1 MRKSSGLL
9 VLFIGFY
16 SCLFS
21 QERNEIIQQRV
32 EFIAEQS
39 ESEELDLTN
48 IFDQLNY
55 FYDNPINLNNTNPD
69 ELRSL
74 GLLTEVQITDVLLHV
89 EQFGKFLSIY
99 ELQSLKYWD
108 LNTIS
113 LVRPFVKV
121 DDRLENM
128 HISFKDAVKNGKIE
142 WFTRYQRTPEHKKGY
157 TAVSDSILDSS
168 NSYYRGNPDRYYTRF
183 RYTYRTNISLG
194 FTAEK
199 DPGEEFFK
207 GSQKNGFDYYSFHA
221 FYKGGKY
228 IRAVAAGDYQ
238 IQIGQGLNTWSG
250 YAFGKSADIFSSKK
264 AANLL
269 RPYTSVDENRFFRGG
284 AAIIG
289 YKKWNLLTFYSNKKV
304 DGSGIN
310 DSLTD
315 DLEFVTTID
324 LSGLHRTNSE
334 IAKKNRFSEQV
345 IGNYVSYNS
354 TRFNAGIAVV
364 NQQYNQ
370 PLLKDTVPYNLYAFR
385 GKNTTAIS
393 GDYNFVLRNFNFFGE
408 VSYST
413 HSKSFA
419 QLHGLMA
426 ILDPSVSVS
435 VIYRNYSKGYY
446 SFYNNGFSEGSNTQ
460 NESGLFAGIKV
471 KLAPAWSV
479 SSYVDFFKFPWIKY
493 QVDAP
498 SKGYEFLVQ
507 PTYRPN
513 KVFEL
518 YARFRQQV
526 RQKNSRDSDGSITP
540 IENVVQNNYRLNLSY
555 KVLESFTLKSR
566 VEYVTINRKSTAAED
581 GWIFTQ
587 DLLFKPKKL
596 PFDVTLRYALFD
608 TDSYDTR
615 IYTFENNALYVFSIP
630 AYYYQGSRA
639 YALIRFSFLRHC
651 DLWIRYGTYLYSN
664 RTVLSSGPEEIKG
677 FKKSDITVQLRVNF

>member
-1 MRKSSGLL
+1 MWKNRLL
-9 VLFIGFY
+9 LIFFISIGSFLFG
-16 SCLFS
+16 

-55 FYDNPINLNNTNPD
+55 FFDNPINLNNTNAD

-74 GLLTEVQITDVLLHV
+74 GLLTEVQITDALLHV
-89 EQFGKFLSIY
+89 ERFGKFISIY

-113 LVRPFVKV
+113 LVRPFIKV

-128 HISFKDAVKNGKIE
+128 HITFKDAIKNGKIE
-142 WFTRYQRTPEHKKGY
+142 WYTRYQRTPEQKKGY
-157 TAVSDSILDSS
+157 TEVSDSILNNS
-168 NSYYRGNPDRYYTRF
+168 NSYYRGNADKYYTRF

-199 DPGEEFFK
+199 DAGEEFFK

-250 YAFGKSADIFSSKK
+250 YAFGKSADIFSTKK

-284 AAIIG
+284 AAILG
-289 YKKWNLLTFYSNKKV
+289 YKKWNLLTFYSNKKI

-334 IAKKNRFSEQV
+334 IAKKNKLSEQV
-345 IGNYVSYNS
+345 IGNYLSYNS

-370 PLLKDTVPYNLYAFR
+370 PLQKDTIPYNLYAFR

-413 HSKSFA
+413 HSKSVA

-426 ILDPSVSVS
+426 ILDPNVSIS
-435 VIYRNYSKGYY
+435 VIYRNYSKGYF

-460 NESGLFAGIKV
+460 NETGLFSGIKV
-471 KLAPAWSV
+471 RLASAWSV
-479 SSYVDFFKFPWIKY
+479 SSYIDFFRFPWLKY

-507 PTYRPN
+507 PTYKPN

-526 RQKNSRDSDGSITP
+526 RQKNSRDTDGSITE
-540 IENVVQNNYRLNLSY
+540 IENVVQNNYRLNMSY

-566 VEYVTINRKSTAAED
+566 IEYVTINRKSNAAED

-587 DLLFKPKKL
+587 DFLFKPKNL
-596 PFDVTLRYALFD
+596 PFDLTLRYALFD

-615 IYTFENNALYVFSIP
+615 VYTFENNALYVFSIP

-639 YALIRFSFLRHC
+639 YALVRFSFLRHC

-664 RTVLSSGPEEIKG
+664 KKVISSGPEEIKG
-677 FKKSDITVQLRVNF
+677 SRKSDITVQLRVNF

>member
-1 MRKSSGLL
+1 MIKNRLL
-9 VLFIGFY
+9 FLFLIGFG
-16 SCLFS
+16 SIVFS

-55 FYDNPINLNNTNPD
+55 FYDNPINLNNTGPD

-74 GLLTEVQITDVLLHV
+74 GLLTEVQITDLLLHI
-89 EQFGKFLSIY
+89 ERFGKFISIY

-121 DDRLENM
+121 DDRIDNL
-128 HISFKDAVKNGKIE
+128 HISWKEAVTNGKIE
-142 WFTRYQRTPEHKKGY
+142 WYTRYQRTPERKKGY
-157 TAVSDSILDSS
+157 TPVSDSILNNS
-168 NSYYRGNPDRYYTRF
+168 NGYYHGNADKYYTRF

-194 FTAEK
+194 ITAEK

-207 GSQKNGFDYYSFHA
+207 GSQKNGFDYYSFHG

-284 AAIIG
+284 AAILG
-289 YKKWNLLTFYSNKKV
+289 YKKWNLLTFYSHKKI
-304 DGSGIN
+304 DGTGIN

-324 LSGLHRTNSE
+324 LSGLHRTTSE
-334 IAKKNRFSEQV
+334 IAKKNKLSEQV
-345 IGNYVSYNS
+345 VGNYFSYNS
-354 TRFNAGIAVV
+354 TRFNAGVAVV
-364 NQQYNQ
+364 NQQYSQ
-370 PLLKDTVPYNLYAFR
+370 VLQKDTLPYNLFAFR
-385 GKNTTAIS
+385 GKNTTAVS

-426 ILDPSVSVS
+426 ILDPNVSLS

-460 NESGLFAGIKV
+460 NESGLFSGIKV

-479 SSYVDFFKFPWIKY
+479 SSYVDFFRFPWLKY

-498 SKGYEFLVQ
+498 SKGYEFLIQ

-540 IENVVQNNYRLNLSY
+540 LEDVVQNNYRLNLSY
-555 KVLESFTLKSR
+555 KVLESFTWKSR
-566 VEYVTINRKSTAAED
+566 LEYVTINRKSNAPED

-596 PFDVTLRYALFD
+596 PLDVTLRYALFD

-639 YALIRFSFLRHC
+639 YALVRFSFLRHC
-651 DLWIRYGTYLYSN
+651 DLWIRYGMYLYSN
-664 RTVLSSGPEEIKG
+664 KTVISSGPEEIKG
-677 FKKSDITVQLRVNF
+677 SKKSDITVQLRISF

>member
-1 MRKSSGLL
+1 MSLGSF
-9 VLFIGFY
+9 LFG
-16 SCLFS
+16 

-32 EFIAEQS
+32 EFIAEQA

-55 FYDNPINLNNTNPD
+55 FYDHPINLNHTDPD
-69 ELRSL
+69 ELRAL

-89 EQFGKFLSIY
+89 ERFGKLISIY
-99 ELQSLKYWD
+99 ELQTLKYWD

-113 LVRPFVKV
+113 IVRPFIKV

-128 HISFKDAVKNGKIE
+128 HITFKDALKNGKIE
-142 WFTRYQRTPEHKKGY
+142 WYARYQRTPEQKKGY
-157 TAVSDSILDSS
+157 TPVSDSVLNNS

-228 IRAVAAGDYQ
+228 IRAVSAGDYQ

-250 YAFGKSADIFSSKK
+250 YAFAKSADIFSAKK
-264 AANLL
+264 SANLL

-304 DGSGIN
+304 DGTGIS

-334 IAKKNRFSEQV
+334 IAKKNRLTEQV
-345 IGNYVSYNS
+345 IGNYLSYNS

-364 NQQYNQ
+364 NQQYSQ
-370 PLLKDTVPYNLYAFR
+370 PLLRDTIPYNLYAFR

-413 HSKSFA
+413 HSKAFA

-426 ILDPSVSVS
+426 VLDPSVSIS
-435 VIYRNYSKGYY
+435 VIYRNYSKNYH

-460 NESGLFAGIKV
+460 NESGLFSGIKV

-479 SSYVDFFKFPWIKY
+479 SSYMDFFRFPWLKY

-507 PTYRPN
+507 PTYKPN

-526 RQKNSRDSDGSITP
+526 RQKNSRYSDGTITD
-540 IENVVQNNYRLNLSY
+540 IEDVVQNNYRLNLSY

-566 VEYVTINRKSTAAED
+566 LEYVTINRKSSAPED

-596 PFDVTLRYALFD
+596 PFDLTLRYALFD
-608 TDSYDTR
+608 TDSYDSR
-615 IYTFENNALYVFSIP
+615 IYTFETNALYVFSIP

-651 DLWIRYGTYLYSN
+651 DLWIRYGTFLYSN
-664 RTVLSSGPEEIKG
+664 RTVLSWGPEEIKG
-677 FKKSDITVQLRVNF
+677 SKKSDITVQLRVSF

>member
-1 MRKSSGLL
+1 MRKNRLL
-9 VLFIGFY
+9 LI
-16 SCLFS
+16 FS
-21 QERNEIIQQRV
+21 VFFCFWSFGQERNEIIQQRV

-55 FYDNPINLNNTNPD
+55 FFDHPINLNNTNPD

-74 GLLTEVQITDVLLHV
+74 GLLTEVQITDALLHI
-89 EQFGKFLSIY
+89 ERFGKFISIY

-108 LNTIS
+108 LNTIY
-113 LVRPFVKV
+113 LVLPFIKV
-121 DDRLENM
+121 DDRLENL
-128 HISFKDAVKNGKIE
+128 HITFKEAIKNGNIE
-142 WFTRYQRTPEHKKGY
+142 WFARYQRTPQRKKGY
-157 TAVSDSILDSS
+157 TPVSDSVLNNS
-168 NSYYRGNPDRYYTRF
+168 NGYYHGNADKYYTRL

-207 GSQKNGFDYYSFHA
+207 GSQKNGFDFYSFHA

-228 IRAVAAGDYQ
+228 VRAVAAGDYQ

-289 YKKWNLLTFYSNKKV
+289 YKKWNLLTFYSHKKV
-304 DGSGIN
+304 DGTGIS

-334 IAKKNRFSEQV
+334 IAKKNRLKEQV
-345 IGNYVSYNS
+345 IGNYLSYNS

-370 PLLKDTVPYNLYAFR
+370 PLLRDTVPYNLYAFR

-393 GDYNFVLRNFNFFGE
+393 GDYNFVIRNFNFFGE

-419 QLHGLMA
+419 QLYGLMA
-426 ILDPSVSVS
+426 ILDPSVSIS

-460 NESGLFAGIKV
+460 NETGLFSGIKL

-479 SSYVDFFKFPWIKY
+479 SSYIDFFRFPWLKY

-498 SKGYEFLVQ
+498 SKGHEFLVQ
-507 PTYRPN
+507 PTYKPN
-513 KVFEL
+513 KVFEI

-526 RQKNSRDSDGSITP
+526 RQKNSRDSDGSITQ

-555 KVLESFTLKSR
+555 KVLESFTIKSR
-566 VEYVTINRKSTAAED
+566 LEYVTINRKSNSPED

-608 TDSYDTR
+608 TDSYDSR
-615 IYTFENNALYVFSIP
+615 IYTFENNAQYVFSIP

-639 YALIRFSFLRHC
+639 YALVRFTFLRHC
-651 DLWIRYGTYLYSN
+651 NLWIRYGVYLYSN
-664 RTVLSSGPEEIKG
+664 KTVLSSGPEEIKG
-677 FKKSDITVQLRVNF
+677 SRKSDITVQLRVNF

>member
-1 MRKSSGLL
+1 MKKNRLL
-9 VLFIGFY
+9 LIFFIGIGSF
-16 SCLFS
+16 LFG

-55 FYDNPINLNNTNPD
+55 FFDNPINLNNTNAD

-74 GLLTEVQITDVLLHV
+74 GLLTEVQITDALLHIDR
-89 EQFGKFLSIY
+89 FGKFISIY

-113 LVRPFVKV
+113 LVLPFVKV
-121 DDRLENM
+121 DDRLENI
-128 HISFKDAVKNGKIE
+128 HITFRDAIKNGKIE
-142 WFTRYQRTPEHKKGY
+142 WYTRYQRTPERKKGY
-157 TAVSDSILDSS
+157 TAVSDSILNNS
-168 NSYYRGNPDRYYTRF
+168 NGYYHGNADKYYTRF

-194 FTAEK
+194 VTAEK

-228 IRAVAAGDYQ
+228 VRAVAAGDYQ
-238 IQIGQGLNTWSG
+238 IQIGQGLNTWIG
-250 YAFGKSADIFSSKK
+250 YAFGKSADIFSTKK

-289 YKKWNLLTFYSNKKV
+289 YKKLNLMTFYSNKKI

-334 IAKKNRFSEQV
+334 IAKKNKLNEQV
-345 IGNYVSYNS
+345 IGNYLSYNS
-354 TRFNAGIAVV
+354 IRFNAGIAVV
-364 NQQYNQ
+364 NQQYSQ
-370 PLLKDTVPYNLYAFR
+370 ALQKDTIPYNLYAFR
-385 GKNTTAIS
+385 GKSTTAIS

-426 ILDPSVSVS
+426 ILDPNVSIS

-460 NESGLFAGIKV
+460 NESGLFSGIKIR
-471 KLAPAWSV
+471 LAPAWTI
-479 SSYVDFFKFPWIKY
+479 SSYIDFFRFPWLKY

-526 RQKNSRDSDGSITP
+526 RQKNSRDSDGTITP
-540 IENVVQNNYRLNLSY
+540 IENVIQNNYRLNLSY

-566 VEYVTINRKSTAAED
+566 LEYVTINRKSNAAED

-587 DLLFKPKKL
+587 DFLFKPKNL
-596 PFDVTLRYALFD
+596 PFDLTLRYALFD

-664 RTVLSSGPEEIKG
+664 KKVISSGPEEIKG
-677 FKKSDITVQLRVNF
+677 SKKSDITVQLRVSF

>member
-1 MRKSSGLL
+1 MRKNRLLFIFFISISSG
-9 VLFIGFY
+9 
-16 SCLFS
+16 LFS

-55 FYDNPINLNNTNPD
+55 FFDNPINLNNTNPD
-69 ELRSL
+69 ELRAL
-74 GLLTEVQITDVLLHV
+74 GLLTEVQITDALLHV
-89 EQFGKFLSIY
+89 EQFGKFISIY

-113 LVRPFVKV
+113 LVLPFVKV

-128 HISFKDAVKNGKIE
+128 HITFKDAIKNGKIE
-142 WFTRYQRTPEHKKGY
+142 WYTRYQRTPEQKKGY
-157 TAVSDSILDSS
+157 TPVSDSVLNNS
-168 NSYYRGNPDRYYTRF
+168 NSFYRGNPDKYYTRF

-194 FTAEK
+194 VTAEK
-199 DPGEEFFK
+199 DAGEEFFK

-228 IRAVAAGDYQ
+228 NRAVAAGDYQ

-289 YKKWNLLTFYSNKKV
+289 YKKWNLLTFYSNKKI
-304 DGSGIN
+304 DGSGIS
-310 DSLTD
+310 DTLTD

-334 IAKKNRFSEQV
+334 IARKNKLSEQV
-345 IGNYVSYNS
+345 IGNYLSYNS
-354 TRFNAGIAVV
+354 TRFNAGLAVV
-364 NQQYNQ
+364 NQQYSQ
-370 PLLKDTVPYNLYAFR
+370 ELQKDTVPYNLYAFR

-426 ILDPSVSVS
+426 ILDPNVSIS

-460 NESGLFAGIKV
+460 NETGIFSGIKV

-479 SSYVDFFKFPWIKY
+479 SSYVDFFRFPWLKY

-498 SKGYEFLVQ
+498 SKGHEFLVQ
-507 PTYRPN
+507 PTYKPN
-513 KVFEL
+513 KVFEI
-518 YARFRQQV
+518 YARFRQQT
-526 RQKNSRDSDGSITP
+526 RQKNSRNTDGSITE
-540 IENVVQNNYRLNLSY
+540 IENVVQNNYRLNMSY

-566 VEYVTINRKSTAAED
+566 LEYVTINRKSNAAED

-587 DLLFKPKKL
+587 DFLFKPKNL
-596 PFDVTLRYALFD
+596 PFDLTLRYALFD

-639 YALIRFSFLRHC
+639 YAMIRFSFLRHC
-651 DLWIRYGTYLYSN
+651 DLWIRYGTFLYSN

-677 FKKSDITVQLRVNF
+677 SRKSDITVQFRLNF

>member
-1 MRKSSGLL
+1 MRKIK
-9 VLFIGFY
+9 LFLIFSTAFAGW
-16 SCLFS
+16 SFS

-32 EFIAEQS
+32 EFIAEQA

-55 FYDNPINLNNTNPD
+55 FFDNPINLNNTNPD

-89 EQFGKFLSIY
+89 ERFGKFISIY

-108 LNTIS
+108 LNTIY
-113 LVRPFVKV
+113 LVLPFVRV
-121 DDRLENM
+121 DDRLDHV
-128 HISFKDAVKNGKIE
+128 HITFKDAIKNGKIE
-142 WFTRYQRTPEHKKGY
+142 WFLRYQRIPERKKGY
-157 TAVSDSILDSS
+157 DQVSDSILNNS
-168 NSYYRGNPDRYYTRF
+168 NGYYHGNADRYYTRI

-194 FTAEK
+194 ITAEK

-207 GSQKNGFDYYSFHA
+207 GSQKNGFDFYSFHA

-228 IRAVAAGDYQ
+228 LRAVAAGDYQ

-250 YAFGKSADIFSSKK
+250 YAFGKSADIFSAKK

-284 AAIIG
+284 AAILG
-289 YKKWNLLTFYSNKKV
+289 YKKWNLLAFYSHKKA
-304 DGSGIN
+304 DGSGIA

-324 LSGLHRTNSE
+324 LSGLHRTNGE
-334 IAKKNRFSEQV
+334 IAKKNRLTEQV
-345 IGNYVSYNS
+345 IGNYLSYNS
-354 TRFNAGIAVV
+354 TRFNAGLAVV

-370 PLLKDTVPYNLYAFR
+370 PLQRDTIPYNLYAFR
-385 GKNTTAIS
+385 GKSTTAIS
-393 GDYNFVLRNFNFFGE
+393 GDYNFVVRNFNFFGE

-419 QLHGLMA
+419 QLYGLMA
-426 ILDPSVSVS
+426 MLDPSVSIS
-435 VIYRNYSKGYY
+435 VIYRNYAKGYY
-446 SFYNNGFSEGSNTQ
+446 TFYNNGFSEGSSTQ
-460 NESGLFAGIKV
+460 NEKGLFTGIKL
-471 KLAPAWSV
+471 KLAPAWSL
-479 SSYVDFFKFPWIKY
+479 SSYIDLFRFPWLKY

-507 PTYRPN
+507 STYKPN

-526 RQKNSRDSDGSITP
+526 RQKNSRDSDGTITE

-555 KVLESFTLKSR
+555 KVLESFTIKSR
-566 VEYVTINRKSTAAED
+566 LEYVTINRKSNTPED

-587 DLLFKPKKL
+587 DFLFKPPKL
-596 PFDVTLRYALFD
+596 PFDLTLRYALFD
-608 TDSYDTR
+608 TDSYDSR
-615 IYTFENNALYVFSIP
+615 IYTFENNAQYVFSIP

-639 YALIRFSFLRHC
+639 YALIRYNFLKHFN
-651 DLWIRYGTYLYSN
+651 LWVRYGVYLYSN
-664 RTVLSSGPEEIKG
+664 KNVLSSGAEEIKG
-677 FKKSDITVQLRVNF
+677 SKKSDITVQLRVNF

>member
-1 MRKSSGLL
+1 MRKNRLLLIFFICICSS
-9 VLFIGFY
+9 LFG
-16 SCLFS
+16 

-74 GLLTEVQITDVLLHV
+74 GLLTEVQITDALLHV
-89 EQFGKFLSIY
+89 EQFGKFISIY

-113 LVRPFVKV
+113 LVLPFVKV

-128 HISFKDAVKNGKIE
+128 HITFKDAIKNGKIE
-142 WFTRYQRTPEHKKGY
+142 WYTRYQRTPERKKGY
-157 TAVSDSILDSS
+157 TAVSDSILNNS
-168 NSYYRGNPDRYYTRF
+168 NGYYHGNADKYYTRF
-183 RYTYRTNISLG
+183 RYTYRTNISVG

-199 DPGEEFFK
+199 DAGEEFFK
-207 GSQKNGFDYYSFHA
+207 GSQKKGFDYYSFHA

-304 DGSGIN
+304 DGSGIT

-334 IAKKNRFSEQV
+334 IAKKNRLSEQV
-345 IGNYVSYNS
+345 IGNYLSYNS

-370 PLLKDTVPYNLYAFR
+370 ALQRDSVPYNLYAFR

-426 ILDPSVSVS
+426 ILDPNVSIS

-446 SFYNNGFSEGSNTQ
+446 SFYNNAFSEGSNTQ
-460 NESGLFAGIKV
+460 NETGLFSGIKV

-479 SSYVDFFKFPWIKY
+479 SSYVDFFRFPWLKY

-507 PTYRPN
+507 PTYKPN
-513 KVFEL
+513 KVFEI

-526 RQKNSRDSDGSITP
+526 RQKNSRDTDGSITE

-566 VEYVTINRKSTAAED
+566 VEYVTINRKSNAAED

-587 DLLFKPKKL
+587 DFLFKPKNL
-596 PFDVTLRYALFD
+596 PFDLTLRYALFD

-615 IYTFENNALYVFSIP
+615 VYTFENNALYVFSIP

-639 YALIRFSFLRHC
+639 YALVRFSFLRHC

-664 RTVLSSGPEEIKG
+664 KKVISSGPEEIKG
-677 FKKSDITVQLRVNF
+677 SKKSDITVQLRVSF

>member
-1 MRKSSGLL
+1 MRKNRLLLIFFISIGSS
-9 VLFIGFY
+9 
-16 SCLFS
+16 LFS

-69 ELRSL
+69 ELRAL
-74 GLLTEVQITDVLLHV
+74 GLLTEVQITDALLHV
-89 EQFGKFLSIY
+89 EQFGKFISIY

-108 LNTIS
+108 LTTIS
-113 LVRPFVKV
+113 LVLPFVKV

-128 HISFKDAVKNGKIE
+128 HITFKDAIKNGKIE
-142 WFTRYQRTPEHKKGY
+142 WYTRYQRTPEQKKGY
-157 TAVSDSILDSS
+157 TAVSDSVLDNS
-168 NSYYRGNPDRYYTRF
+168 NSFYRGNPDKYYTRF
-183 RYTYRTNISLG
+183 RYTYKTNISLG
-194 FTAEK
+194 VTAEK
-199 DPGEEFFK
+199 DAGEEFFK

-264 AANLL
+264 AANPL

-289 YKKWNLLTFYSNKKV
+289 YKKWNLLTFYSNKKI
-304 DGSGIN
+304 DGSGIS

-334 IAKKNRFSEQV
+334 IARKSKLSEQV
-345 IGNYVSYNS
+345 IGNYLSYNS
-354 TRFNAGIAVV
+354 TRFNAGIAAV
-364 NQQYNQ
+364 NQQYSQ
-370 PLLKDTVPYNLYAFR
+370 VLQKDTVPYNLYAFR

-426 ILDPSVSVS
+426 ILDPNVSVS

-460 NESGLFAGIKV
+460 NETGLFSGIKV

-479 SSYVDFFKFPWIKY
+479 SSYVDFFRFPWLKY

-498 SKGYEFLVQ
+498 SKGHEFLVQ
-507 PTYRPN
+507 PTYKPN
-513 KVFEL
+513 KVLEI
-518 YARFRQQV
+518 YARFRHQT
-526 RQKNSRDSDGSITP
+526 RQKNSRNTDGSITE
-540 IENVVQNNYRLNLSY
+540 IENVVQNNYRLNMSY

-566 VEYVTINRKSTAAED
+566 LEYVTINRKSNVAED

-587 DLLFKPKKL
+587 DFLFKPKNL
-596 PFDVTLRYALFD
+596 PFDLTLRYALFD

-651 DLWIRYGTYLYSN
+651 DLWIRYGTFLYSN
-664 RTVLSSGPEEIKG
+664 KNVLSSGPEEIKG
-677 FKKSDITVQLRVNF
+677 SRKSDITVQFRMSF

>member
-1 MRKSSGLL
+1 MRKNRLL
-9 VLFIGFY
+9 LIFFTGIS

-21 QERNEIIQQRV
+21 QQRNEIIQQRV

-55 FYDNPINLNNTNPD
+55 FYDNPINLNNTSPE
-69 ELRSL
+69 ELRTL
-74 GLLTEVQITDVLLHV
+74 GLLTEVQITDALLHV
-89 EQFGKFLSIY
+89 EQFGKFISIY

-113 LVRPFVKV
+113 LVLPFVKV

-128 HISFKDAVKNGKIE
+128 HITFKEAVKNGKIE
-142 WFTRYQRTPEHKKGY
+142 WYTRYQRTPEQKKGY
-157 TAVSDSILDSS
+157 ATVSDSVLNNS
-168 NSYYRGNPDRYYTRF
+168 NSYYRGNPDKYYTRF

-194 FTAEK
+194 VTAEK
-199 DPGEEFFK
+199 DAGEQFFK

-264 AANLL
+264 AASLL

-289 YKKWNLLTFYSNKKV
+289 YKKWNLLTFYSNKRI

-334 IAKKNRFSEQV
+334 IAKKNKLSEQV
-345 IGNYVSYNS
+345 IGNYLSYNS
-354 TRFNAGIAVV
+354 TRFNAGLAVV
-364 NQQYNQ
+364 NQQYSQ
-370 PLLKDTVPYNLYAFR
+370 ALQKDTVPYNIYAFR

-426 ILDPSVSVS
+426 ILDPNVSVS

-460 NESGLFAGIKV
+460 NETGLFSGIKV

-479 SSYVDFFKFPWIKY
+479 SSYVDFFRFPWLKY

-507 PTYRPN
+507 PTYKPN

-518 YARFRQQV
+518 YARFRQQS
-526 RQKNSRDSDGSITP
+526 RQKNSRDTDGSITE
-540 IENVVQNNYRLNLSY
+540 IENILQNNYRLNLTY

-566 VEYVTINRKSTAAED
+566 LEYVTINRKSNVPED

-587 DLLFKPKKL
+587 DFLFKPKNL
-596 PFDVTLRYALFD
+596 PFDLTLRYALFD

-651 DLWIRYGTYLYSN
+651 DLWIRYGTFLYSN

-677 FKKSDITVQLRVNF
+677 SRKSDITVQLRVSF

>member
-1 MRKSSGLL
+1 MKKNRLL
-9 VLFIGFY
+9 LIFFFFCCFWSFG
-16 SCLFS
+16 

-55 FYDNPINLNNTNPD
+55 FFDHPINLNSTNPD

-74 GLLTEVQITDVLLHV
+74 GLLTEVQITDVLLHI
-89 EQFGKFLSIY
+89 ERFGKFISIY

-108 LNTIS
+108 LNTIY
-113 LVRPFVKV
+113 LVLPFIKV
-121 DDRLENM
+121 DDRLENL
-128 HISFKDAVKNGKIE
+128 HITFKDAIKNGNIE
-142 WFTRYQRTPEHKKGY
+142 WFTRYQRTPERKKGY
-157 TAVSDSILDSS
+157 TPVSDSVLNNS
-168 NSYYRGNPDRYYTRF
+168 NGYYHGNADKYYTRL

-199 DPGEEFFK
+199 DAGEEFFK
-207 GSQKNGFDYYSFHA
+207 GSQKNGFDFYSFHA

-250 YAFGKSADIFSSKK
+250 YAFGKSADIFSTKK

-289 YKKWNLLTFYSNKKV
+289 YKKWNLLTFYSHKKV
-304 DGSGIN
+304 DGTGIA

-334 IAKKNRFSEQV
+334 IAKKNRLKEQV
-345 IGNYVSYNS
+345 IGNYLSYNS

-370 PLLKDTVPYNLYAFR
+370 PLLRDTLPYNLYAFR

-393 GDYNFVLRNFNFFGE
+393 GDYNFVVKNFNFFGE

-419 QLHGLMA
+419 QLYGLMA
-426 ILDPSVSVS
+426 ILDPSVSIS

-460 NESGLFAGIKV
+460 NETGLFSGIKV
-471 KLAPAWSV
+471 KLASAWSI
-479 SSYVDFFKFPWIKY
+479 SSYIDFFRFPWLKY

-507 PTYRPN
+507 PTYKPN
-513 KVFEL
+513 KVLEI
-518 YARFRQQV
+518 YGRFRQQV

-555 KVLESFTLKSR
+555 KVLESFTIKSR
-566 VEYVTINRKSTAAED
+566 LEYVTINRKSNSPED

-587 DLLFKPKKL
+587 DFLFKPKNL
-596 PFDVTLRYALFD
+596 PFDLTLRYALFD
-608 TDSYDTR
+608 TDSYDSR
-615 IYTFENNALYVFSIP
+615 IYTFENNAQYVFSIP

-639 YALIRFSFLRHC
+639 YALVRFTFLRHC
-651 DLWIRYGTYLYSN
+651 NLWIRYGVYLYAN
-664 RTVLSSGPEEIKG
+664 KHVISSGAEEVKG
-677 FKKSDITVQLRVNF
+677 SKKSDITVQLRVNF

>member
-1 MRKSSGLL
+1 MKKNRLL
-9 VLFIGFY
+9 LIFFIGIGSF
-16 SCLFS
+16 LFG

-55 FYDNPINLNNTNPD
+55 FFDNPINLNNTNAD

-74 GLLTEVQITDVLLHV
+74 GLLTEVQITDALLHIDR
-89 EQFGKFLSIY
+89 FGKFISIY

-113 LVRPFVKV
+113 LVLPFVKV
-121 DDRLENM
+121 DDRLENI
-128 HISFKDAVKNGKIE
+128 HITFRDAIKNGKIE
-142 WFTRYQRTPEHKKGY
+142 WYTRYQRTPERKKGY
-157 TAVSDSILDSS
+157 TAVSDSILNNS
-168 NSYYRGNPDRYYTRF
+168 NGYYHGNADKYYTRF

-194 FTAEK
+194 VTAEK

-228 IRAVAAGDYQ
+228 VRAVAAGDYQ

-250 YAFGKSADIFSSKK
+250 YAFGKSADIFSTKK

-289 YKKWNLLTFYSNKKV
+289 YKKLNLMTFYSNKKI

-334 IAKKNRFSEQV
+334 IAKKNKLNEQV
-345 IGNYVSYNS
+345 IGNYLSYNS
-354 TRFNAGIAVV
+354 IRFNAGIAVV
-364 NQQYNQ
+364 NQQYSQ
-370 PLLKDTVPYNLYAFR
+370 ALQKDTIPYNLYAFR
-385 GKNTTAIS
+385 GKSTTAIS

-426 ILDPSVSVS
+426 ILDPNVSIS

-460 NESGLFAGIKV
+460 NESGLFSGIKIR
-471 KLAPAWSV
+471 LAPAWTI
-479 SSYVDFFKFPWIKY
+479 SSYIDFFRFPWLKY

-526 RQKNSRDSDGSITP
+526 RQKNSRDSDGTITP
-540 IENVVQNNYRLNLSY
+540 IENVIQNNYRLNLSY

-566 VEYVTINRKSTAAED
+566 LEYVTINRKSNAAED

-587 DLLFKPKKL
+587 DFLFKPKNL
-596 PFDVTLRYALFD
+596 PFDLTLRYALFD

-664 RTVLSSGPEEIKG
+664 KKVISSGPEEIKG
-677 FKKSDITVQLRVNF
+677 SKKSDITVQLRVSF